1 MVSIIVPVYNAQRTL
16 DRCLKSIKDQTY
28 QNVEIV
34 VVNDGSTD
42 HSQALI
48 DISLNNISNKIIVQK
63 ARNEGLEK
71 ARRTGLKACH
81 GDYIAFVDADDYI
94 EKDAIEM
101 MMNAMRKYDADL
113 IQCRTSVFVTMANKL
128 KIHLP
133 KRINNRTIRLIEK
146 DEIMKKEYLSFFG
159 CGSFNVSVWAKLYK
173 KETLLH
179 VRCGNLF
186 FGEDLYLNMQVF
198 PRLNRICVIPNI
210 LYHYERQG
218 LTSKFMPRFMDDT
231 KMLYCLKVEKAKE
244 LQSEKAILYSTIE
257 LRNCLKTFIKSMILH
272 NVDTQ
277 ENIKKWI
284 AEELSDNTYD
294 VFEWLKQQDQCGRS
308 LMSVAIMDKDVDTI
322 YDLARKSVYEWN
334 WKKIARRILVH
345 LN

>member
-16 DRCLKSIKDQTY
+16 SRCLKSIMDQTY

-42 HSQALI
+42 NSQAII
-48 DISLNNISNKIIVQK
+48 DRLLQNINNKIILKKTKNV
-63 ARNEGLEK
+63 GVEK
-71 ARRTGLKACH
+71 ARLTGLETSH

-94 EKDAIEM
+94 EKDAIEI
-101 MMNAMRKYDADL
+101 MMNAMRKYNADL
-113 IQCRTSVFVTMANKL
+113 IQCRTSVFVTVADYL
-128 KIHLP
+128 KIHFN
-133 KRINNRTIRLIEK
+133 KQKQTGTMRLIEK

-173 KETLLH
+173 KETILPISS
-179 VRCGNLF
+179 GNLL
-186 FGEDLYLNMQVF
+186 FGEDMYFNMQVF
-198 PRLNRICVIPNI
+198 PRLKRICVIPNV

-218 LTSKFMPRFMDDT
+218 MTSKFMPRFMNDT
-231 KMLYCLKVEKAKE
+231 KRLYSLKVEKAKE